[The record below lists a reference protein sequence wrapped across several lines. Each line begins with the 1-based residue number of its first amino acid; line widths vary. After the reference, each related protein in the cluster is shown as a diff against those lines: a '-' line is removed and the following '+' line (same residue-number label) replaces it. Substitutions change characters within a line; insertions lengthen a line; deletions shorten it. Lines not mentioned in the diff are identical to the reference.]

1 MKTQP
6 KKCVMKET
14 ITRKGGSLYG
24 REKYINEGKSV
35 AWLSYLGILVII
47 PILLQ
52 KENPYTKFH
61 IKQGLVLLVAS
72 IVWIVASWILAFIP
86 ILGTIIALLGWL
98 VLVILAIIGIVNAL
112 QGKEAKLPF
121 LGDYGDKFSF

>member
-1 MKTQP
+1 M
-6 KKCVMKET
+6 E
-14 ITRKGGSLYG
+14 
-24 REKYINEGKSV
+24 EKYINEGKSV